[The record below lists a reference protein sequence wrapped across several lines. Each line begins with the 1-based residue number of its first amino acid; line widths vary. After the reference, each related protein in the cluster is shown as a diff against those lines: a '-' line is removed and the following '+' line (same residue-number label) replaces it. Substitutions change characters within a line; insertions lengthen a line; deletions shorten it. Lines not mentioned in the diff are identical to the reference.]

1 MAKRKMAKSA
11 LDETLAELAARA
23 EKRTL
28 AVWAC
33 DCAERALPRFEN
45 LRPDDRRPREALEA
59 ARQWIRDGVFRM
71 HAVRTASLGAHAAAQ
86 DVEAYDAAR
95 SAARAAGQAMATAH
109 VKEHAIAAA
118 IYAATAER
126 DASDDEDAESALA
139 NARDW
144 QHRRLQELISSPA
157 DPPDPAR
164 TRTARSRPP
173 RPGS

>member
-11 LDETLAELAARA
+11 LDDAIAELAARA

-28 AVWAC
+28 AAWGC

-45 LRPDDRRPREALEA
+45 LRPDDPRPRQALEA
-59 ARQWIRDGVFRM
+59 ARQWIRDGIFRM
-71 HAVRTASLGAHAAAQ
+71 SAVRTASLAAHAAAR

-126 DASDDEDAESALA
+126 DASENEQAESALA
-139 NARDW
+139 NERDW
-144 QHRRLQELISSPA
+144 QLRRLEELISSAAEAPGPA
-157 DPPDPAR
+157 E
-164 TRTARSRPP
+164 TRTARSRPA
-173 RPGS
+173 RRGS